1 MNPESS
7 VASVR
12 PRPDRAIYT
21 WAALVAVLIVF
32 AGFARSYYL
41 KGLFGTPALTGL
53 VHLHGVVMSLWFAL
67 FATQVWLVAR
77 GRTGVHRRLGVA
89 GGAIA
94 IAVIAVGTLT
104 AITAARLGHT
114 PGPPPKV
121 FLAVPLGEMVVFAAL
136 VSLGLTYR
144 HRPAAHKRLLLLASL
159 SMLTPAIARLPLDFI
174 RSGGIP
180 VFFALTDLCLVACIA
195 VDTARHR
202 RLHPAFGWGL
212 LFVFVSQG
220 FRLWLSGT
228 PLWDRVATWL
238 VG

>member
-12 PRPDRAIYT
+12 PRTDRAIYT

-77 GRTGVHRRLGVA
+77 GRTGVLVFLSLLEGMAELVYDVGVEIHVEPEEHEALRAALERALPEKGVA
-89 GGAIA
+89 VA
-94 IAVIAVGTLT
+94 
-104 AITAARLGHT
+104 
-114 PGPPPKV
+114 
-121 FLAVPLGEMVVFAAL
+121 AAL
-136 VSLGLTYR
+136 EKLGD
-144 HRPAAHKRLLLLASL
+144 LLE
-159 SMLTPAIARLPLDFI
+159 PRLPRAEDDVNELPDE
-174 RSGGIP
+174 
-180 VFFALTDLCLVACIA
+180 
-195 VDTARHR
+195 
-202 RLHPAFGWGL
+202 
-212 LFVFVSQG
+212 
-220 FRLWLSGT
+220 
-228 PLWDRVATWL
+228 